1 MHITE
6 GVLTG
11 PSFLITNAIGA
22 ALVVKGAMAMQ
33 EFSKDKA
40 QRKPLLGMAGA
51 FVFFVSLI
59 HLPAFGGLTCSHPCG
74 TPLAGILLGPWVAVG
89 LAACSMLLQALFFAH
104 GGISTLGANTITLG
118 LMGAG
123 TGWLSF
129 KLCRK
134 LGLSIGVSAG
144 IGGLVGDVMT
154 YAMNIVIL
162 GAHFAYVAPHPQ
174 YSFWGYAKALTLA
187 YLPVQG
193 PLAIGEMLVTGYAV
207 KSIYEQ
213 RPEVLESLGVTAK
226 KAMAVLALVLGLA
239 ALTGSVQAAEK
250 AKVAPAAAA
259 PVAAAPAAQAA
270 APALASATAAAEPF
284 GALDD
289 MTDGMAEKAGTPSR
303 EPYLNLEKYADIW
316 SSVLMIGGLIVG
328 FVLGRWWHLLFG
340 ARVPGETLTDDVN
353 KMKQA

>member
-11 PSFLITNAIGA
+11 PSVIVTNVIGA
-22 ALVVKGAMAMQ
+22 ALVVKGAAAMQ
-33 EFSKDKA
+33 AFTRGQA

-74 TPLAGILLGPWVAVG
+74 TPLAGILLGPWVAIG

-104 GGISTLGANTITLG
+104 GGLSTLGANTITLG

-123 TGWLSF
+123 TGWLTF

-134 LGLSIGVSAG
+134 GGLSLGVSAG
-144 IGGLVGDVMT
+144 LGGLVGDVMT

-162 GAHFAYVAPHPQ
+162 GVHFAYVAPTPQ
-174 YSFWGYAKALTLA
+174 YGFLGYAKALTLA

-193 PLAIGEMLVTGYAV
+193 PLAIGEMFVTGYAV
-207 KSIYEQ
+207 KSIFEQ

-226 KAMAVLALVLGLA
+226 KAVAALVLCLGLA
-239 ALTGSVQAAEK
+239 LLAGSAWAATPTAK
-250 AKVAPAAAA
+250 AAVKVAPAAAS
-259 PVAAAPAAQAA
+259 PVAATAASAPAE
-270 APALASATAAAEPF
+270 SF

-289 MTDGMAEKAGTPSR
+289 MTDGMARKAGTPSR
-303 EPYLNLEKYADIW
+303 EPYLDLEKYPDIW
-316 SSVLMIGGLIVG
+316 SSVLMFGGLIVG

-340 ARVPGETLTDDVN
+340 KAPLARVD
-353 KMKQA
+353 

>member
-11 PSFLITNAIGA
+11 PSSIITNVVGLGLIIKGA
-22 ALVVKGAMAMQ
+22 AAMQ
-33 EFSKDKA
+33 TFTKDQA

-89 LAACSMLLQALFFAH
+89 LAACSLLLQALFFAH
-104 GGISTLGANTITLG
+104 GGLSTLGANTITLG

-134 LGLSIGVSAG
+134 AGFSIGVSAG
-144 IGGLVGDVMT
+144 VGGLVGDLMT
-154 YAMNIVIL
+154 YAMNIFIL

-207 KSIYEQ
+207 RSIFEQ
-213 RPEVLESLGVTAK
+213 RPEVLESLGVTGK
-226 KAMAVLALVLGLA
+226 KAGKALVLFVIMAWGLSGLA
-239 ALTGSVQAAEK
+239 QAA
-250 AKVAPAAAA
+250 VAP
-259 PVAAAPAAQAA
+259 PLTPSAQAA
-270 APALASATAAAEPF
+270 AVTAPAESF

-303 EPYLNLEKYADIW
+303 DPYLNLEKYPDIW
-316 SSVLMIGGLIVG
+316 SSVLMLGGLTVG
-328 FVLGRWWHLLFG
+328 FVLGRRWHLLFG
-340 ARVPGETLTDDVN
+340 KPLGVSPRSGKRISSGGKRRKL
-353 KMKQA
+353 

>member
-11 PSFLITNAIGA
+11 PSSIITNVVGL
-22 ALVVKGAMAMQ
+22 ALIAKGAMAMQ
-33 EFSKDKA
+33 AFSKDQP

-89 LAACSMLLQALFFAH
+89 LAACSLLLQALFFAH
-104 GGISTLGANTITLG
+104 GGLSTLGANTITLG

-123 TGWLSF
+123 TGWLTF

-134 LGLSIGVSAG
+134 AGLSLGVSAG
-144 IGGLVGDVMT
+144 LAGLVGDVMT

-162 GAHFAYVAPHPQ
+162 GAHFTYVAPHPQ
-174 YSFWGYAKALTLA
+174 YGFWGYAKALALA

-193 PLAIGEMLVTGYAV
+193 PIAIGEMFVTGYAIQ
-207 KSIYEQ
+207 SIGEQ
-213 RPEVLESLGVTAK
+213 RPEVLEALGVTGK
-226 KAMAVLALVLGLA
+226 RVLAAA
-239 ALTGSVQAAEK
+239 ALILALTLSALSGSAQAAEPT
-250 AKVAPAAAA
+250 AAALPAAPSAQ
-259 PVAAAPAAQAA
+259 AAPATV
-270 APALASATAAAEPF
+270 SAETY

-289 MTDGMAEKAGTPSR
+289 MTDGMASKAGTPSR
-303 EPYLNLEKYADIW
+303 DPYINLEKYHDIW
-316 SSVLMIGGLIVG
+316 SSVLMLGGLAVG
-328 FVLGRWWHLLFG
+328 FIIGRRWHLLFG
-340 ARVPGETLTDDVN
+340 QPPIPPVVPEAPASSDGKPTR
-353 KMKQA
+353 A

>member
-11 PSFLITNAIGA
+11 PSSIITNVVGL
-22 ALVVKGAMAMQ
+22 ALIAKGALAMQ
-33 EFSKDKA
+33 AFSKDQP

-89 LAACSMLLQALFFAH
+89 LAACSLLLQALFFAH
-104 GGISTLGANTITLG
+104 GGLSTLGANTITLG

-123 TGWLSF
+123 TGWLTF

-134 LGLSIGVSAG
+134 AGLSLAVSAG
-144 IGGLVGDVMT
+144 LGGLVGDVMT
-154 YAMNIVIL
+154 YVMNIVIL

-174 YSFWGYAKALTLA
+174 YGFLGYAKALAIA

-193 PLAIGEMLVTGYAV
+193 PLALGEMFVTGYAIR
-207 KSIYEQ
+207 SIYEQ
-213 RPEVLESLGVTAK
+213 RPEVLDSLGVTTKRA
-226 KAMAVLALVLGLA
+226 LATVALILGLSLA
-239 ALTGSVQAAEK
+239 AVSGSAQAKTA
-250 AKVAPAAAA
+250 ADLPKVEPARAMVPASEAA
-259 PVAAAPAAQAA
+259 PVAA
-270 APALASATAAAEPF
+270 SKAAESY

-289 MTDGMAEKAGTPSR
+289 MTDGMAERAGTPSR
-303 EPYLNLEKYADIW
+303 EPYLNLEKYPDIW
-316 SSVLMIGGLIVG
+316 SSVLMLGGLAVG
-328 FVLGRWWHLLFG
+328 FVLGRRWHLLFG
-340 ARVPGETLTDDVN
+340 KGPL
-353 KMKQA
+353 QAAEAAPKRKRS

>member
-11 PSFLITNAIGA
+11 PSSIITNVVGL
-22 ALVVKGAMAMQ
+22 ALIAKGAMAMQ
-33 EFSKDKA
+33 AFSKDQP

-89 LAACSMLLQALFFAH
+89 LAACSLLLQALFFAH
-104 GGISTLGANTITLG
+104 GGLSTLGANTITLG
-118 LMGAG
+118 LFGAG
-123 TGWLSF
+123 TGWLTF

-134 LGLSIGVSAG
+134 AGLSLGVSAG
-144 IGGLVGDVMT
+144 LGGLVGDVLT

-174 YSFWGYAKALTLA
+174 YSFLGYAKALALA

-193 PLAIGEMLVTGYAV
+193 PLAVGEMFVTGYAI

-213 RPEVLESLGVTAK
+213 RPEVLDSLGVTGK
-226 KAMAVLALVLGLA
+226 RVLAAAALVLAIAMSTLS
-239 ALTGSVQAAEK
+239 GS
-250 AKVAPAAAA
+250 AAAA
-259 PVAAAPAAQAA
+259 VTVPVPVTAAPA
-270 APALASATAAAEPF
+270 PAVVSKAAETY

-289 MTDGMAEKAGTPSR
+289 MTDGMAQKAGSPSR
-303 EPYLNLEKYADIW
+303 DPYLNLEKYPDIW
-316 SSVLMIGGLIVG
+316 SSVLMLGGLIVG
-328 FVLGRWWHLLFG
+328 FILGRRWHLLFG
-340 ARVPGETLTDDVN
+340 GPLVADVVTPAEL
-353 KMKQA
+353 KKR